1 MAAKAETPE
10 DLKAHFETLSADV
23 QALAA
28 SVAQLTKAEGE
39 KLKAKGQEQYEALA
53 SEAAVRG
60 RQASAAVQENPGAAI
75 VIASG
80 VGFLAGLLLG
90 RK

>member
-1 MAAKAETPE
+1 MAAKAETHE

-28 SVAQLTKAEGE
+28 SVAKLTKAEGD
-39 KLKAKGQEQYEALA
+39 KLKTKGQEQVEALA
-53 SEAAVRG
+53 NEAAVRG
-60 RQASAAVQENPGAAI
+60 RQASAAVQEHPGASIA
-75 VIASG
+75 IASG

-90 RK
+90 GK